1 MLKLA
6 LCDDDHAE
14 RTEIVEI
21 LREWNESRSDREI
34 ILRTFDSPYALLD
47 AVSNGEQFD
56 IFLLDIILPSMTGI
70 TLGERLQALCP
81 DPLLIYLT
89 TSRDYYADAFR
100 LYAFQYI
107 CKPLERSILFE
118 ALDKAV
124 TRCRKIRENI
134 FSLKTA
140 DGIVPIPSQKIV
152 YVELLAHIC
161 YFYLSDGSCLRSQ
174 YLRASFDSFIEPLLQ
189 SENFVKIH
197 RSFAVN
203 LHFVGR
209 LTAGRLTTSTGV
221 ELPVARACS
230 EHVKK
235 RFMEYIIPPDTV

>member
-6 LCDDDHAE
+6 LCDDDHTE

-21 LREWNESRSDREI
+21 LREWSETQSDREI
-34 ILRTFDSPYALLD
+34 TLRAFDSPYALLD
-47 AVSNGEQFD
+47 AVANGESFD

-81 DPLLIYLT
+81 EPLLIYLT

-107 CKPLERSILFE
+107 CKPLEHSRLFE
-118 ALDKAV
+118 TLDKAAI
-124 TRCRKIRENI
+124 RCEKNRQNI

-140 DGIVPIPSQKIV
+140 EGIIPIPSRKIV
-152 YVELLAHIC
+152 YVELLAHVC
-161 YFYLSDGSCLRSQ
+161 HFYLADGSCLHSQ

-189 SENFVKIH
+189 SESFVKIH

-203 LHFVGR
+203 LRFVGK
-209 LTAGRLTTSTGV
+209 LTSGSLTTSTGV

-235 RFMEYIIPPDTV
+235 RFMEYIIPLTT